1 MRAFA
6 YIRADSIDSA
16 LRGMGSPA
24 QPDRRN
30 PQVQYLAGGTL
41 LLDLMKLEV
50 LSPHQV
56 IDINGLESEYG
67 RIEVTEGGL
76 HLGALVR
83 MSQAADDARVR
94 RDYPVIAQ
102 SLALAASAQIRNMA
116 SLGGNLLQR
125 TRCTYFRDTSWQGCN
140 KRQPG
145 SGCAALNGPNRQH
158 AVLGVSDQCIS
169 TYPGDFAQSL
179 VALGAT
185 VETVNPAGRRSLELE
200 ALYRDAQQPE
210 LETNLLPGELITGIR
225 VPAGPWTRNSAY
237 LKIRDRVSYEFA
249 LASAAVALDL
259 SEGRVREARI
269 ALGGVSHRPWRA
281 REAES
286 VLKGQPLTQANAT
299 AAARAAFATARP
311 RAQNA
316 FKVELGQ
323 RTLVR
328 ALLQVAGQTS

>member
-1 MRAFA
+1 VVRAFA
-6 YIRADSIDSA
+6 YIRADSTDSA
-16 LRGMGSPA
+16 LRGMGSPT

-30 PQVQYLAGGTL
+30 LQVQYLAGGTL

-67 RIEVTEGGL
+67 RIELTEGGL

-169 TYPGDFAQSL
+169 TYPGRAGS
-179 VALGAT
+179 AL
-185 VETVNPAGRRSLELE
+185 P
-200 ALYRDAQQPE
+200 
-210 LETNLLPGELITGIR
+210 
-225 VPAGPWTRNSAY
+225 
-237 LKIRDRVSYEFA
+237 
-249 LASAAVALDL
+249 
-259 SEGRVREARI
+259 
-269 ALGGVSHRPWRA
+269 
-281 REAES
+281 
-286 VLKGQPLTQANAT
+286 
-299 AAARAAFATARP
+299 
-311 RAQNA
+311 
-316 FKVELGQ
+316 
-323 RTLVR
+323 
-328 ALLQVAGQTS
+328 

>member
-1 MRAFA
+1 VRAFA
-6 YIRADSIDSA
+6 YIRADSTDSA
-16 LRGMGSPA
+16 LRGMESPT
-24 QPDRRN
+24 QLDRRN

-50 LSPHQV
+50 LSPHHV
-56 IDINGLESEYG
+56 IDINALEDEYG
-67 RIEVTEGGL
+67 RIELTEGGL

-125 TRCTYFRDTSWQGCN
+125 TRCNYFRDTSWQGCN

-145 SGCAALNGPNRQH
+145 SGCAAVNGPNRQH

-185 VETVNPAGRRSLELE
+185 VETVGPGGRRSVEIE
-200 ALYRDAQQPE
+200 ELYRDAQQPE
-210 LETNLLPGELITGIR
+210 LETNLMPGELITGIR
-225 VPAGPWTRNSAY
+225 VPAGPWTNNSAY
-237 LKIRDRVSYEFA
+237 LKIRDRASYEFA

-269 ALGGVSHRPWRA
+269 ALGGVSYRPWRA

-286 VLKGQPLTQANAT
+286 MLKGQPLTQANAT